1 MKFLYIKRLVFLL
14 FLLSFQIKAQDAE
27 EFIQKAK
34 VKVEQNEFHHA
45 LSLIDRAIK
54 IDQLNVEYY
63 IFKAEVLNK
72 ANGPMEAIIVVNQAF
87 EIDDE
92 NPDLYYIAGVLFE
105 TANSYDAAV
114 DMYSEAI
121 FFAKNDSA
129 LYAYTMKRAVAHT
142 SNKDYQSAIEDFET
156 VLKFKENDL
165 SILNNIAICYNELN
179 NIEQSLNTLKRI
191 IAVDSA
197 YVAPFVNIG
206 YLYTTIEVYD
216 SAVFYLDK
224 AIGMDSSSILAFS
237 NRGLAN
243 YKLKKYQKAKE
254 DLNKAIE
261 LNPSSPL
268 NYKLLGEV
276 LVDLKE
282 KELACKQFDIAKEKG
297 YDTTYGEGLEDLIF
311 ENCLSKK
318 EKKRIKKAEKNK
330 RKN

>member
-1 MKFLYIKRLVFLL
+1 MKFLYIKRLVFLI
-14 FLLSFQIKAQDAE
+14 FFLSFQIKAQDAD

-34 VKVEQNEFHHA
+34 EKVEQNEFHHA

-54 IDQLNVEYY
+54 IDRLNFEYY

-72 ANGPMEAIIVVNQAF
+72 ANGPMEAIMIVNQAF
-87 EIDDE
+87 ELDDE
-92 NPDLYYIAGVLFE
+92 NPDLYYTAGVLFE
-105 TANSYDAAV
+105 TAKSFDAAV

-121 FFAKNDSA
+121 FFAKNDSSK
-129 LYAYTMKRAVAHT
+129 YAYTMKRAIANT
-142 SNKDYQSAIEDFET
+142 SKKDYKSAIEDFES
-156 VLKFKENDL
+156 VLKFKNNDL

-179 NIEQSLNTLKRI
+179 DVEQSLNTLKRI

-206 YLYTTIEVYD
+206 YLYITVEKYD

-237 NRGLAN
+237 NRGLAF
-243 YKLKKYQKAKE
+243 YKLGNNESAKN

-261 LNPSSPL
+261 LNPSNSL
-268 NYKLLGEV
+268 NYKVLGEV
-276 LVDLKE
+276 LIGLKE

-297 YDTTYGEGLEDLIF
+297 YEATYGEGLEDLIF
-311 ENCLSKK
+311 ENCLSRK

-330 RKN
+330 GKN